1 MPSAG
6 GMPAGTSPQ
15 GTGFI
20 SLQVQGEEDQ
30 LFLPTHRG
38 KQDLPFPRQKLLVM
52 SCLFPLQGVLPSA
65 QKWQDVSSEVA
76 EREHP
81 AARRRG

>member
-15 GTGFI
+15 GMGFI
-20 SLQVQGEEDQ
+20 SFQAQGEEDQ
-30 LFLPTHRG
+30 LFLPMYLRETG
-38 KQDLPFPRQKLLVM
+38 SALPRQKLLVM
-52 SCLFPLQGVLPSA
+52 SCLFCLQGALPSA
-65 QKWQDVSSEVA
+65 QKWQDTSSEVA

-81 AARRRG
+81 AALQRG